1 MINNSNFLLG
11 EIPKFHPIIDKY
23 NRLNYWREVKRK
35 TFEGM
40 WVGGRWCPPELY
52 FHVNLSTIQ
61 FLGGGRKVQGIGQP
75 WFRDIEWEKAFIYS
89 EACGFSGFIDDP
101 VYTCLRDAQ
110 TMSKDELYREF
121 CTDNTGKKIDRNY
134 KSLFTSSGEI
144 KKYMDARSYF
154 YRTDMSADFGN
165 AIYLNQARNV
175 LDMES
180 RSSGK
185 SYWSS
190 SCIQH
195 NLLTDGSRFYDEY
208 LEGRKTKKFTSIS
221 QTFVGAI
228 EAKYSADLLGKV
240 KFSLEHLPGEI
251 QVRLNGEDKVF
262 HSPLMPDLG
271 GSWESGAK
279 NPMHDMLSGSSVI
292 HRTFMDNPLAA
303 NGTRPTRAFIE
314 ECFAPGTKVR
324 MADLSIKNIEDIQ
337 IGDLVLGADGKPK
350 KVGRVV
356 SGEDLMYK
364 IEQKRGC
371 DYVVNSKHLLY
382 VEQRC
387 NIVDI
392 KDDGIKLIRAED
404 FELIGKYR
412 MKTSYG
418 KTSGLITL
426 DRPKRNILRIEPYY
440 LGVWIGDG
448 LSDSQSIVVNKDLDT
463 EIYDYISDYSGRL
476 NLTLKERSNNVEC
489 NYDLK
494 IVTPTKKHGKTNVLR
509 TALRHYG
516 ILGNKRIPEPY
527 LRGTEKQRLDLL
539 AGIIDTDGNFSTN
552 PRKTSNSFE
561 IGVSFRTDLV
571 NDICFL
577 ARSLGFDVH
586 VIERESNLGYD
597 RKIIETRTKYR
608 ISIKGEIWRIPC
620 RVKRKKVSQWNK
632 TNAVNSTPIKVSCIG
647 MGTYYG
653 ITLEANK
660 SSDRLFL
667 LEDNTIV
674 HNCGFM
680 YNIQET
686 LGALEATQS
695 NRETNKYLPI
705 YMLGTGGYT
714 TTGTALWLKDI
725 FYNPEAYD
733 CLAFEDT
740 WENKGKIGYF
750 VPATKGLNDFK
761 EGPNYISNEE
771 RALKTI
777 EAAREKAIKSN
788 NKIKVLTT
796 IINQPIKPSE
806 VFMTIEGNF
815 FPVED
820 LRDCLERLEST
831 QTTLSQTYK
840 VEFSLVDGRVIPKTS
855 SKPVIREFPLKKGIS
870 MDTAIEIFEM
880 PKRLSD
886 GSIPQG
892 RYLASWDPIEL
903 DGNDDYAQSLQSVWI
918 LDSWTDR
925 LVAEYTGRT
934 YIATDFY
941 EQTRRLLIYYNAL
954 CNYEN
959 NVKGPY
965 AHMINKNSLH
975 LLCDTPEILSDKS
988 LSKPSNIGNKSKGTR
1003 VSGNKTGS
1011 GVINFGINEA
1021 LAWLEAP
1028 AYDRPEGTRVMDT
1041 IQSPALLRELIGYS
1055 PQINCDRVSS
1065 LILLMIIRADR
1076 QRITEV
1082 SKSQSIKTKASD
1094 PIFRNAY
1101 RKNVLLPKL

>member
-23 NRLNYWREVKRK
+23 NRLNYWKEVKRK
-35 TFEGM
+35 IFEGM

-134 KSLFTSSGEI
+134 KSLFTPSGEI

-154 YRTDMSADFGN
+154 YRTDMSSDFGN

-175 LDMES
+175 IDLES

-195 NLLTDGSRFYDEY
+195 NLLTDGSRFYDDY

-279 NPMHDMLSGSSVI
+279 NPIHDMLSGSSVI

-314 ECFAPGTKVR
+314 EV
-324 MADLSIKNIEDIQ
+324 
-337 IGDLVLGADGKPK
+337 
-350 KVGRVV
+350 
-356 SGEDLMYK
+356 
-364 IEQKRGC
+364 
-371 DYVVNSKHLLY
+371 
-382 VEQRC
+382 
-387 NIVDI
+387 
-392 KDDGIKLIRAED
+392 
-404 FELIGKYR
+404 
-412 MKTSYG
+412 
-418 KTSGLITL
+418 
-426 DRPKRNILRIEPYY
+426 
-440 LGVWIGDG
+440 
-448 LSDSQSIVVNKDLDT
+448 
-463 EIYDYISDYSGRL
+463 
-476 NLTLKERSNNVEC
+476 
-489 NYDLK
+489 
-494 IVTPTKKHGKTNVLR
+494 
-509 TALRHYG
+509 
-516 ILGNKRIPEPY
+516 
-527 LRGTEKQRLDLL
+527 
-539 AGIIDTDGNFSTN
+539 
-552 PRKTSNSFE
+552 
-561 IGVSFRTDLV
+561 
-571 NDICFL
+571 
-577 ARSLGFDVH
+577 
-586 VIERESNLGYD
+586 
-597 RKIIETRTKYR
+597 
-608 ISIKGEIWRIPC
+608 
-620 RVKRKKVSQWNK
+620 
-632 TNAVNSTPIKVSCIG
+632 
-647 MGTYYG
+647 
-653 ITLEANK
+653 
-660 SSDRLFL
+660 
-667 LEDNTIV
+667 
-674 HNCGFM
+674 GFM

-831 QTTLSQTYK
+831 QTTLSKTYK
-840 VEFSLVDGRVIPKTS
+840 VEFSMVDGKVIPKTS

-903 DGNDDYAQSLQSVWI
+903 DGNDDYAQSLQSVFI

-965 AHMINKNSLH
+965 AYMINKNSLH

-988 LSKPSNIGNKSKGTR
+988 LSKQSNIGNKSKGTR

-1021 LAWLEAP
+1021 LEWLESP
-1028 AYDRPEGTRVMDT
+1028 AYDKPEGTRVMDT